1 MVLTSVCLLQQG
13 RSFPVC
19 VKRDVRML
27 AEKWRRSEAVE
38 QQRFLLTLHATFA
51 DATICGRCIVL
62 ILV

>member
-27 AEKWRRSEAVE
+27 AEKWRRRSSGAAED
-38 QQRFLLTLHATFA
+38 FA
-51 DATICGRCIVL
+51 YPPCNVC
-62 ILV
+62 